1 MSEARALR
9 EAVIRKALEE
19 AEAIVQRAEEEGRRL
34 VREAEEKKKA
44 MIEEERRRVLAGL
57 GYEASIAEARLRA
70 RLIVSKAKSDLLN
83 SVISKAVD
91 ILRSLPPNL
100 RLESL
105 RKLVEESLDDIVAS
119 LGTVRKLVIYVA
131 EQDVELA
138 RGVIAHIS
146 MERGIELELRS
157 AKILGGVV
165 VEEPESGVT
174 IDNSFDSRLSRA
186 VSKLK
191 KDLLEEVLL

>member
-9 EAVIRKALEE
+9 EAVIKKALEE
-19 AEAIVQRAEEEGRRL
+19 AEAIVRRAEEEGRRL

-44 MIEEERRRVLAGL
+44 IIEEERKRTLAGL
-57 GYEASIAEARLRA
+57 GYEARIAEAKLRA

-105 RKLVEESLDDIVAS
+105 RKLVEESLDNAIAS
-119 LGTVRKLVIYVA
+119 LGIVRKLIIYVA
-131 EQDVELA
+131 EQDAELA
-138 RGVIAHIS
+138 RNVIARIS
-146 MERGIELELRS
+146 RERGIELELRS
-157 AKILGGVV
+157 SKILGGVV

-186 VSKLK
+186 VSRLK